1 MKKYSVLLV
10 DDEEDVVEA
19 IVQKIDWEGLGYS
32 LAGYAKNGLEALE
45 IAEEKQIDVVLTDIK
60 MPYMDGLT
68 LSHRLKELY
77 PSIKIII
84 FSGFDEFEYAK
95 EAIRLEAEEYML
107 KPVDAGELSRV
118 FQKVHD
124 ALDQEFDEKQ
134 SIHRLKNYYLESLP
148 ILQESFYTSL
158 IEGTLP
164 QQDMESTLLDYQI
177 SLPGKYYAVVIL
189 HNSLSLSPEGINP
202 LLITMSIRK
211 LAEERLQ
218 KNWRPCFFTYL
229 GNTLLIAQ
237 LDRETDSIKLTD
249 DCEILCR
256 MAKHVCKATVT
267 AGIGKT
273 VSHLVDLPLSYLGAR
288 DAVAYRV
295 LYGRGKAIA
304 ISEIGLEGKEER
316 NVNKEII
323 DEERLLDIYRS
334 IRMSSEEELD
344 KCIDLYVENSHL
356 DSPSLQE
363 YHFFLMD
370 LVTNMH
376 KFLLS
381 NQMDTN
387 LIFPKEE
394 DVYQKVQQ
402 FSLAELSQ
410 WLKEVCK
417 KIQRHIQEMRS
428 DKTKSFV
435 KRAVEHVHSHYMD
448 KDLTVEALSQELHVS
463 AAYFSTVFKRETG
476 KSFINY
482 LTDYRMEKAIRLL
495 MEEEEKACSIA
506 ESVGYSDPNYFSYPF
521 KKKFGMS
528 PSKYKSGGKGKEVL

>member
-218 KNWRPCFFTYL
+218 KNWRPFFFTYL

-495 MEEEEKACSIA
+495 MEEEEKTYIIA
-506 ESVGYSDPNYFSYPF
+506 ESVGYSDPNYFSYAF

>member
-381 NQMDTN
+381 KQMDTN

-495 MEEEEKACSIA
+495 MEEEEKTYIIA
-506 ESVGYSDPNYFSYPF
+506 ESVGYSDPNYFSYAF

>member
-428 DKTKSFV
+428 DQTKSFV

-495 MEEEEKACSIA
+495 MEEEEKTYIIA
-506 ESVGYSDPNYFSYPF
+506 ESVGYSDPNYFSYAF

>member
-19 IVQKIDWEGLGYS
+19 IVQKIDWDRLGYS

-118 FQKVHD
+118 FQKVHE

-148 ILQESFYTSL
+148 ILQESLYTSL

-164 QQDMESTLLDYQI
+164 QQDLESTLLDYQI
-177 SLPGKYYAVVIL
+177 SLPGKYFAVVIL

-218 KNWRPCFFTYL
+218 KHWRPCFFTYL
-229 GNTLLIAQ
+229 GNTLFIAQ
-237 LDRETDSIKLTD
+237 MDKESDSLKLTD

-256 MAKHVCKATVT
+256 MARHICKATVT
-267 AGIGKT
+267 AGIGKP
-273 VSHLVDLPLSYLGAR
+273 VDNLMDLPLSYLGAR

-304 ISEIGLEGKEER
+304 ISEIGLEGKEEHK
-316 NVNKEII
+316 VNKEII
-323 DEERLLDIYRS
+323 DDERLLDIYRS
-334 IRMSSEEELD
+334 IRMSSEVEFD
-344 KCIDLYVENSHL
+344 KCIDLYIENSRL

-376 KFLLS
+376 KFLLA
-381 NQMDTN
+381 NQVDTG

-410 WLKEVCK
+410 WMKEICK
-417 KIQRHIQEMRS
+417 KMQIIIQEMRS

-435 KRAVEHVHSHYMD
+435 KKAVEHVHSHYMD

-482 LTDYRMEKAIRLL
+482 LTDYRMEKALRLL
-495 MEEEEKACSIA
+495 MEEEEKTYIIA
-506 ESVGYSDPNYFSYPF
+506 EAVGYSDPNYFSYAF

-528 PSKYKSGGKGKEVL
+528 PSKYKSNSKGKEGL

>member
-19 IVQKIDWEGLGYS
+19 IVQKIDWDRLGYS

-45 IAEEKQIDVVLTDIK
+45 IAEEKPIDVVLTDIK

-118 FQKVHD
+118 FQKVHE

-148 ILQESFYTSL
+148 ILQESLYTSL

-164 QQDMESTLLDYQI
+164 QQDLESTLLDYQI

-218 KNWRPCFFTYL
+218 KNWRPCFLTYL
-229 GNTLLIAQ
+229 GHTLFIAQ
-237 LDRETDSIKLTD
+237 MDKESDSLKLTD

-256 MAKHVCKATVT
+256 MARHICKATVT

-273 VSHLVDLPLSYLGAR
+273 VSNLMDLPLSYLGAR

-295 LYGRGKAIA
+295 LYGRGKSIA
-304 ISEIGLEGKEER
+304 ISEIGLEGKEEHK
-316 NVNKEII
+316 VNKEII

-344 KCIDLYVENSHL
+344 KCIDLYIENSRL

-376 KFLLS
+376 KFLLA
-381 NQMDTN
+381 NQVDTG

-410 WLKEVCK
+410 WMKEICK
-417 KIQRHIQEMRS
+417 KMQIIIQEMRS

-435 KRAVEHVHSHYMD
+435 KKAVEHVHSHYMD

-482 LTDYRMEKAIRLL
+482 LTDYRMEKALRLL
-495 MEEEEKACSIA
+495 MEEEEKTYIIA
-506 ESVGYSDPNYFSYPF
+506 EAVGYSDPNYFSYAF

-528 PSKYKSGGKGKEVL
+528 PSKYKSNSKGKEGL

>member
-19 IVQKIDWEGLGYS
+19 IVQKIDWDRLGYS

-45 IAEEKQIDVVLTDIK
+45 IAEEKPIDVVLTDIK

-118 FQKVHD
+118 FQKVHE

-148 ILQESFYTSL
+148 ILQESLYTSL

-164 QQDMESTLLDYQI
+164 QQDLESTLLDYQI

-218 KNWRPCFFTYL
+218 KNWRPCFLTYL
-229 GNTLLIAQ
+229 GHTLFIAQ
-237 LDRETDSIKLTD
+237 MDKESDSLKLTD

-256 MAKHVCKATVT
+256 MARHICKATVT

-273 VSHLVDLPLSYLGAR
+273 VSNLMDLPLSYLGAR

-304 ISEIGLEGKEER
+304 ISEIGLEGKEEHK
-316 NVNKEII
+316 VNKEII
-323 DEERLLDIYRS
+323 GEERLLDIYRS

-344 KCIDLYVENSHL
+344 KCIDLYIENSRL

-376 KFLLS
+376 KFLLA
-381 NQMDTN
+381 NQVDTG

-410 WLKEVCK
+410 WMKEICK
-417 KIQRHIQEMRS
+417 KMQIIIQEMRS

-435 KRAVEHVHSHYMD
+435 KKAVEHVHSHYMD

-482 LTDYRMEKAIRLL
+482 LTDYRMEKALRLL
-495 MEEEEKACSIA
+495 MEEEEKTYIIA
-506 ESVGYSDPNYFSYPF
+506 EAVGYSDPNYFSYAF

-528 PSKYKSGGKGKEVL
+528 PSKYKSNSKGKEGL

>member
-19 IVQKIDWEGLGYS
+19 IVQKIDWDRLGYS

-45 IAEEKQIDVVLTDIK
+45 IAEEKPIDVVLTDIK

-118 FQKVHD
+118 FQKVHE

-148 ILQESFYTSL
+148 ILQESLYTSL

-164 QQDMESTLLDYQI
+164 QQDLESTLLDYQI

-218 KNWRPCFFTYL
+218 KNWRPCFLTYL
-229 GNTLLIAQ
+229 GHTLFIAQ
-237 LDRETDSIKLTD
+237 MDKESDSLKLTD

-256 MAKHVCKATVT
+256 MARHICKATVT

-273 VSHLVDLPLSYLGAR
+273 VSNLMDLPLSYLGAR

-304 ISEIGLEGKEER
+304 ISEIGLEGKEEHK
-316 NVNKEII
+316 VNKEII
-323 DEERLLDIYRS
+323 DEERLLDIYR
-334 IRMSSEEELD
+334 
-344 KCIDLYVENSHL
+344 CIDLYIENSRL

-376 KFLLS
+376 KFLLA
-381 NQMDTN
+381 NQVDTG

-410 WLKEVCK
+410 WMKEICK
-417 KIQRHIQEMRS
+417 KMQIIIQEMRS

-435 KRAVEHVHSHYMD
+435 KKAVEHVHSHYMD

-482 LTDYRMEKAIRLL
+482 LTDYRMEKALRLL
-495 MEEEEKACSIA
+495 MEEEEKTYIIA
-506 ESVGYSDPNYFSYPF
+506 EAVGYSDPNYFSYAF

-528 PSKYKSGGKGKEVL
+528 PSKYKSNSKGKEGL

>member
-19 IVQKIDWEGLGYS
+19 IVQKIDWDRLGYS

-45 IAEEKQIDVVLTDIK
+45 IAEEKPIDVVLTDIK

-118 FQKVHD
+118 FQKVHE

-148 ILQESFYTSL
+148 ILQESLYTSL

-164 QQDMESTLLDYQI
+164 QQDLESTLLDYQI
-177 SLPGKYYAVVIL
+177 SLPGKYFAVVIL

-218 KNWRPCFFTYL
+218 KHWRPCFFTYL
-229 GNTLLIAQ
+229 GNTLFIAQ
-237 LDRETDSIKLTD
+237 MDKESDSLKLTD

-256 MAKHVCKATVT
+256 MARHICKATVT
-267 AGIGKT
+267 AGIGKP
-273 VSHLVDLPLSYLGAR
+273 VDNLMDLPLSYLGAR

-304 ISEIGLEGKEER
+304 ISEIGLEGKEEHK
-316 NVNKEII
+316 VNKEII

-334 IRMSSEEELD
+334 IRMSSEDELD
-344 KCIDLYVENSHL
+344 KCIDLYIENSRL

-376 KFLLS
+376 KFLLA
-381 NQMDTN
+381 NQVDTG
-387 LIFPKEE
+387 LICPKEE

-410 WLKEVCK
+410 WMKEICK
-417 KIQRHIQEMRS
+417 KMQIIIQEMRS

-435 KRAVEHVHSHYMD
+435 KKAVEHVHSHYMD

-482 LTDYRMEKAIRLL
+482 LTDYRMEKALRLL
-495 MEEEEKACSIA
+495 MEEEEKTYIIA
-506 ESVGYSDPNYFSYPF
+506 EAVGYSDPNYFSYAF

-528 PSKYKSGGKGKEVL
+528 PSKYKSNSKGKEGL

>member
-19 IVQKIDWEGLGYS
+19 IVQKIDWDRLGYS

-118 FQKVHD
+118 FQKVHE

-148 ILQESFYTSL
+148 ILQESLYTSL

-164 QQDMESTLLDYQI
+164 QQDLESTLLDYQI
-177 SLPGKYYAVVIL
+177 SLPGKYFAVVIL

-229 GNTLLIAQ
+229 GNTLFIAQ
-237 LDRETDSIKLTD
+237 MDKESDSLKLTD

-256 MAKHVCKATVT
+256 MARHICKATVT

-273 VSHLVDLPLSYLGAR
+273 VDNLMDLPLSYLGAR

-304 ISEIGLEGKEER
+304 ISEIGLEGKEEHK
-316 NVNKEII
+316 VNKEII

-334 IRMSSEEELD
+334 IRMSSEEELN
-344 KCIDLYVENSHL
+344 KCIDLYIENSRL

-376 KFLLS
+376 KFLLA
-381 NQMDTN
+381 NQVDTG
-387 LIFPKEE
+387 LIFAKEE

-410 WLKEVCK
+410 WMKEICK
-417 KIQRHIQEMRS
+417 KMQIIIQEMRS

-435 KRAVEHVHSHYMD
+435 KKAVEHVHSHYMD

-482 LTDYRMEKAIRLL
+482 LTDYRMEKALRLL
-495 MEEEEKACSIA
+495 MEEEEKTYIIA
-506 ESVGYSDPNYFSYPF
+506 EAVGYSDPNYFSYAF

-528 PSKYKSGGKGKEVL
+528 PSKYKSNSKGKEGL

>member
-316 NVNKEII
+316 NVNMEII
-323 DEERLLDIYRS
+323 DDERLLDIYRS

-495 MEEEEKACSIA
+495 MEEEEKTYIIA
-506 ESVGYSDPNYFSYPF
+506 ESVGYSDPNYFSYAF

>member
-495 MEEEEKACSIA
+495 MEEEEKTYIIA
-506 ESVGYSDPNYFSYPF
+506 ESVGYSDPNYFSYAF

>member
-19 IVQKIDWEGLGYS
+19 IVQKIDWDRLGYS

-118 FQKVHD
+118 FQKVHE

-148 ILQESFYTSL
+148 ILQESLYTSL

-164 QQDMESTLLDYQI
+164 QQDLESTLLDYQI
-177 SLPGKYYAVVIL
+177 SLPGKYFAVVIL

-218 KNWRPCFFTYL
+218 KHWRPCFFTYL
-229 GNTLLIAQ
+229 GNTLFIAQ
-237 LDRETDSIKLTD
+237 MDKESDSLKLTD

-256 MAKHVCKATVT
+256 MARHICKATVT

-273 VSHLVDLPLSYLGAR
+273 VSNLMDLPLSYLGAR

-304 ISEIGLEGKEER
+304 ISEIGLEGKEEHK
-316 NVNKEII
+316 VNKEII

-344 KCIDLYVENSHL
+344 KCIDLYIENSRL

-376 KFLLS
+376 KFLLA
-381 NQMDTN
+381 NQVDTG

-410 WLKEVCK
+410 WMKEICK
-417 KIQRHIQEMRS
+417 KMQIIIQEMRS

-435 KRAVEHVHSHYMD
+435 KKAVEHVHSHYMD

-482 LTDYRMEKAIRLL
+482 LTDYRMEKALRLL
-495 MEEEEKACSIA
+495 MEEAEKTYIIA
-506 ESVGYSDPNYFSYPF
+506 EAVGYSDPNYFSYAF

-528 PSKYKSGGKGKEVL
+528 PSKYKSNSKGKEGL

>member
-495 MEEEEKACSIA
+495 MDEEEKTYTIA
-506 ESVGYSDPNYFSYPF
+506 ESVGYSDPNYFSYAF

>member
-482 LTDYRMEKAIRLL
+482 LPDYRMEKAIRLL
-495 MEEEEKACSIA
+495 MEEEEKTYIIA
-506 ESVGYSDPNYFSYPF
+506 ESVGYSDPNYFSYAF

>member
-19 IVQKIDWEGLGYS
+19 IVQKIDWDRLGYS

-45 IAEEKQIDVVLTDIK
+45 IAEEKPIDVVLTDIK

-118 FQKVHD
+118 FQKVHE

-148 ILQESFYTSL
+148 ILQESLYTSL

-164 QQDMESTLLDYQI
+164 QQDLESTLLDYQI

-218 KNWRPCFFTYL
+218 KNWRPCFLTYL
-229 GNTLLIAQ
+229 GHTLFIAQ
-237 LDRETDSIKLTD
+237 MDKESDSLKLTD

-256 MAKHVCKATVT
+256 MARHICKATVT

-273 VSHLVDLPLSYLGAR
+273 VSNLMDLPLSYLGAR

-304 ISEIGLEGKEER
+304 ISEIGLEGKEEHK
-316 NVNKEII
+316 VNKEII

-334 IRMSSEEELD
+334 IRMSSEEELN
-344 KCIDLYVENSHL
+344 KCIDLYIENSRL

-376 KFLLS
+376 KFLLA
-381 NQMDTN
+381 NQVDTG
-387 LIFPKEE
+387 LIFAKEE

-410 WLKEVCK
+410 WMKEICK
-417 KIQRHIQEMRS
+417 KMQIIIQEMRS

-435 KRAVEHVHSHYMD
+435 KKAVEHVHSHYMD

-482 LTDYRMEKAIRLL
+482 LTDYRMEKALRLL
-495 MEEEEKACSIA
+495 MEEEEKTYIIA
-506 ESVGYSDPNYFSYPF
+506 EAVGYSDPNYFSYAF

-528 PSKYKSGGKGKEVL
+528 PSKYKSNSKGKEGL

>member
-356 DSPSLQE
+356 VSPSLQE

-495 MEEEEKACSIA
+495 MEEEEKTYIIA
-506 ESVGYSDPNYFSYPF
+506 ESVGYSDPNYFSYAF

>member
-476 KSFINY
+476 KRFINY

-495 MEEEEKACSIA
+495 MEEEEKTYIIA
-506 ESVGYSDPNYFSYPF
+506 ESVGYSDPNYFSYAF

>member
-19 IVQKIDWEGLGYS
+19 IVQKIDWDRLGYS

-107 KPVDAGELSRV
+107 KPVDAVELSRV
-118 FQKVHD
+118 FQKVHE

-148 ILQESFYTSL
+148 ILQESLYTSL

-164 QQDMESTLLDYQI
+164 QQDLESTLLDYQI

-211 LAEERLQ
+211 LAEEQLQ
-218 KNWRPCFFTYL
+218 KNWRPCFLTYL
-229 GNTLLIAQ
+229 GHTLFIAQ
-237 LDRETDSIKLTD
+237 MDKESDSLKLTD

-256 MAKHVCKATVT
+256 MARHICKATVT

-273 VSHLVDLPLSYLGAR
+273 VSNLMDLPLSYLGAR

-304 ISEIGLEGKEER
+304 ISEIGLEGKEEHK
-316 NVNKEII
+316 VNKEII

-334 IRMSSEEELD
+334 IRMSSEEELN
-344 KCIDLYVENSHL
+344 KCIDLYIENSRL

-376 KFLLS
+376 KFLLA
-381 NQMDTN
+381 NQVDTG

-410 WLKEVCK
+410 WMKEICK
-417 KIQRHIQEMRS
+417 KMQIIIQEMRS

-435 KRAVEHVHSHYMD
+435 KKAVEHVHSHYMD

-482 LTDYRMEKAIRLL
+482 LTDYRMEKALRLL
-495 MEEEEKACSIA
+495 MEEEEKTYIIA
-506 ESVGYSDPNYFSYPF
+506 EAVGYSDPNYFSYAF

-528 PSKYKSGGKGKEVL
+528 PSKYKSNSKGKEGL

>member
-19 IVQKIDWEGLGYS
+19 IVQKIDWDRLGYS

-118 FQKVHD
+118 FQKVHE

-148 ILQESFYTSL
+148 ILQESLYTSL

-164 QQDMESTLLDYQI
+164 QQDLESTLLDYQI

-218 KNWRPCFFTYL
+218 KNWRPCFLTYL
-229 GNTLLIAQ
+229 GHTLFIAQ
-237 LDRETDSIKLTD
+237 MDKESDSLKLTD

-256 MAKHVCKATVT
+256 MARHICKATVT

-273 VSHLVDLPLSYLGAR
+273 VSNLMDLPLSYLGAR

-304 ISEIGLEGKEER
+304 IREIGLEGKEEHK
-316 NVNKEII
+316 VNKEII

-344 KCIDLYVENSHL
+344 KCIDLYIENSRL

-376 KFLLS
+376 KFLLA
-381 NQMDTN
+381 NQVDTG

-410 WLKEVCK
+410 WMKEICK
-417 KIQRHIQEMRS
+417 KMQIIIQEMRS

-435 KRAVEHVHSHYMD
+435 KKAVEHVHSHYMD

-482 LTDYRMEKAIRLL
+482 LTDYRMEKALRLL
-495 MEEEEKACSIA
+495 MEEEEKTYIIA
-506 ESVGYSDPNYFSYPF
+506 EAVGYSDPNYFSYAF

-528 PSKYKSGGKGKEVL
+528 PSKYKSNSKGKEGL

>member
-19 IVQKIDWEGLGYS
+19 IVQKIDWDRLGYS

-45 IAEEKQIDVVLTDIK
+45 IAEEKPIDVVLTDIK

-118 FQKVHD
+118 FQKVHE

-148 ILQESFYTSL
+148 ILQESLYTSL

-164 QQDMESTLLDYQI
+164 QQDLESTLLDYQI

-218 KNWRPCFFTYL
+218 KNWRPCFLTYL
-229 GNTLLIAQ
+229 GHTLFIAQ
-237 LDRETDSIKLTD
+237 MDKESDSLKLTD

-256 MAKHVCKATVT
+256 MARHICKATVT

-273 VSHLVDLPLSYLGAR
+273 VSNLMDLPLSYLGAR

-295 LYGRGKAIA
+295 LYGRGKAIS
-304 ISEIGLEGKEER
+304 ISEIGLEGKEEHK
-316 NVNKEII
+316 VNKEII

-344 KCIDLYVENSHL
+344 KCIDLYIENSRL

-376 KFLLS
+376 KFLLA
-381 NQMDTN
+381 NQVDTG

-410 WLKEVCK
+410 WMKKICK
-417 KIQRHIQEMRS
+417 KMQIIIQEMRS

-435 KRAVEHVHSHYMD
+435 KKAVEHVHSHYMD

-482 LTDYRMEKAIRLL
+482 LTDYRMEKALRLL
-495 MEEEEKACSIA
+495 MEEEEKTYIIA
-506 ESVGYSDPNYFSYPF
+506 EAVGYSDPNYFSYAF

-528 PSKYKSGGKGKEVL
+528 PSKYKSNSKGKEGL

>member
-19 IVQKIDWEGLGYS
+19 IVQKIDWDHLGYS

-148 ILQESFYTSL
+148 ILQESLYTSL

-164 QQDMESTLLDYQI
+164 QQDLESTLLDYQI
-177 SLPGKYYAVVIL
+177 SLPGKYFAVVIL

-218 KNWRPCFFTYL
+218 KHWRPCFFTYL
-229 GNTLLIAQ
+229 GNTLFIAQ
-237 LDRETDSIKLTD
+237 MDKESDSLKLTD

-256 MAKHVCKATVT
+256 MARHICKATVT
-267 AGIGKT
+267 TGIGKP
-273 VSHLVDLPLSYLGAR
+273 VDNLMDLPLSYLGAR

-304 ISEIGLEGKEER
+304 ISEIGLEGKEEHK
-316 NVNKEII
+316 VNKEII

-334 IRMSSEEELD
+334 IRMSSEEELN
-344 KCIDLYVENSHL
+344 KCIDLYIENSRL

-376 KFLLS
+376 KFLLA
-381 NQMDTN
+381 NQVDTG

-410 WLKEVCK
+410 WMKEICK
-417 KIQRHIQEMRS
+417 KMQIIIQEMRS

-435 KRAVEHVHSHYMD
+435 KKAVEHVHSHYMD

-482 LTDYRMEKAIRLL
+482 LTDYRMEKALRLL
-495 MEEEEKACSIA
+495 MEEEEKTYIIA
-506 ESVGYSDPNYFSYPF
+506 EAVGYSDPNYFSYAF

-528 PSKYKSGGKGKEVL
+528 PSKYKSNSKGKEGL

>member
-211 LAEERLQ
+211 LAEERLK

-495 MEEEEKACSIA
+495 MEEEEKTYIIA
-506 ESVGYSDPNYFSYPF
+506 ESVGYSDPNYFSYAF

>member
-19 IVQKIDWEGLGYS
+19 IVQKIDWDRLGYS

-118 FQKVHD
+118 FQKVHE

-148 ILQESFYTSL
+148 ILQESLYTSL

-164 QQDMESTLLDYQI
+164 QQDLESTLLDYQI
-177 SLPGKYYAVVIL
+177 SLPGKYFAVVIL

-218 KNWRPCFFTYL
+218 KHWRPCFFTYL
-229 GNTLLIAQ
+229 GNTLFIAQ
-237 LDRETDSIKLTD
+237 MDKESDSLKLTD

-256 MAKHVCKATVT
+256 MARHICKATVT

-273 VSHLVDLPLSYLGAR
+273 VSNLMDLPLSYLGAR

-304 ISEIGLEGKEER
+304 ISEIGLEGKEEHK
-316 NVNKEII
+316 VNKEII

-344 KCIDLYVENSHL
+344 KCIDFYIENSRL

-376 KFLLS
+376 KFLLA
-381 NQMDTN
+381 NQVDTG

-410 WLKEVCK
+410 WMKEICK
-417 KIQRHIQEMRS
+417 KMQIIIQEMRS

-435 KRAVEHVHSHYMD
+435 KKAVEHVHSHYMD

-482 LTDYRMEKAIRLL
+482 LTDYRMEKALRLL
-495 MEEEEKACSIA
+495 MEEEEKTYIIA
-506 ESVGYSDPNYFSYPF
+506 EAVGYSDPNYFSYAF

-528 PSKYKSGGKGKEVL
+528 PSKYKSNSKGKEGL

>member
-19 IVQKIDWEGLGYS
+19 IVQKIDWDRLGYS

-118 FQKVHD
+118 FQKVHE

-148 ILQESFYTSL
+148 ILQESLYTSL

-164 QQDMESTLLDYQI
+164 QQDLESTLLDYQI
-177 SLPGKYYAVVIL
+177 SLPGKYFAVVIL

-229 GNTLLIAQ
+229 GHTLFIAQ
-237 LDRETDSIKLTD
+237 MDKESDSLKLTD

-256 MAKHVCKATVT
+256 MARHICKATVT

-273 VSHLVDLPLSYLGAR
+273 VDNLMDLPLSYLGAR

-304 ISEIGLEGKEER
+304 ISEIGLEGKEEHK
-316 NVNKEII
+316 VNKEII

-334 IRMSSEEELD
+334 IRMSSEEELN
-344 KCIDLYVENSHL
+344 KCIDLYIENSRL

-376 KFLLS
+376 KFLLA
-381 NQMDTN
+381 NQVDTG
-387 LIFPKEE
+387 LIFAKEE

-410 WLKEVCK
+410 WMKEICK
-417 KIQRHIQEMRS
+417 KMQIIIQEMRS

-435 KRAVEHVHSHYMD
+435 KKAVEHVHSHYMD

-482 LTDYRMEKAIRLL
+482 LTDYRMEKALRLL
-495 MEEEEKACSIA
+495 MEEEEKTYIIA
-506 ESVGYSDPNYFSYPF
+506 EAVGYSDPNYFSYAF

-528 PSKYKSGGKGKEVL
+528 PSKYKSNSKGKEGL

>member
-19 IVQKIDWEGLGYS
+19 IVQKIDWDRLGYS

-118 FQKVHD
+118 FQKVHE

-148 ILQESFYTSL
+148 ILQESLYTSL

-164 QQDMESTLLDYQI
+164 QQDLESTLLDYQI
-177 SLPGKYYAVVIL
+177 SLPGKYFAVVIL

-218 KNWRPCFFTYL
+218 KHWRPCFFTYL
-229 GNTLLIAQ
+229 GNTLFIAQ
-237 LDRETDSIKLTD
+237 MESDSLKLTD
-249 DCEILCR
+249 ACEILCR
-256 MAKHVCKATVT
+256 MARHICKATVT

-273 VSHLVDLPLSYLGAR
+273 VSNLMDLPLSYLGAR

-304 ISEIGLEGKEER
+304 ISEIGLEGKEEHK
-316 NVNKEII
+316 VNKEII

-344 KCIDLYVENSHL
+344 KCIDLYIENSRL

-376 KFLLS
+376 KFLLA
-381 NQMDTN
+381 NQVDTG

-410 WLKEVCK
+410 WMKEICK
-417 KIQRHIQEMRS
+417 KMQIIIQEMRS

-435 KRAVEHVHSHYMD
+435 KKAVEHVHSHYMD

-482 LTDYRMEKAIRLL
+482 LTDYRMEKALRLL
-495 MEEEEKACSIA
+495 MEEEEKTYIIA
-506 ESVGYSDPNYFSYPF
+506 EAVGYSDPNYFSYAF

-528 PSKYKSGGKGKEVL
+528 PSKYKSNSKGKEGL

>member
-19 IVQKIDWEGLGYS
+19 IVQKIDWDRLGYS

-118 FQKVHD
+118 FQKVHE

-148 ILQESFYTSL
+148 ILQESLYTSL

-164 QQDMESTLLDYQI
+164 QQDLESTLLDYQI

-218 KNWRPCFFTYL
+218 KNWRPCFLTYL
-229 GNTLLIAQ
+229 GHTLFIAQ
-237 LDRETDSIKLTD
+237 MDKESDSLKLTD

-256 MAKHVCKATVT
+256 MARHICKATVT

-273 VSHLVDLPLSYLGAR
+273 VSNLMDLPLSYLGAR

-304 ISEIGLEGKEER
+304 ISEIGLEGKEEHK
-316 NVNKEII
+316 VNKEII

-344 KCIDLYVENSHL
+344 KCIDLYIENSRL

-376 KFLLS
+376 KFLLA
-381 NQMDTN
+381 NQVDTG

-410 WLKEVCK
+410 WMKEICK
-417 KIQRHIQEMRS
+417 KMQIIIQEMRS

-435 KRAVEHVHSHYMD
+435 KKAVEHVHSHYMD

-482 LTDYRMEKAIRLL
+482 LTDYRMEKALRLL
-495 MEEEEKACSIA
+495 MEEEEKTYIIA
-506 ESVGYSDPNYFSYPF
+506 EAVGYSDPNYFSYAF

-528 PSKYKSGGKGKEVL
+528 PSKYKSNSKGKEGL

>member
-19 IVQKIDWEGLGYS
+19 IVQKIDWDRLGYS

-45 IAEEKQIDVVLTDIK
+45 IAEEKPIDVVLTDIK

-118 FQKVHD
+118 FQKVHE

-148 ILQESFYTSL
+148 ILQESLYTSL

-164 QQDMESTLLDYQI
+164 QQDLESTLLDYQI

-218 KNWRPCFFTYL
+218 KNWRPCFLTYL
-229 GNTLLIAQ
+229 GHTLFIAQ
-237 LDRETDSIKLTD
+237 MDKESDSLKLTD

-256 MAKHVCKATVT
+256 MARHICKATVT

-273 VSHLVDLPLSYLGAR
+273 VSNLMDLPLSYLGAR

-304 ISEIGLEGKEER
+304 ISEIGLEGKEEHK
-316 NVNKEII
+316 VNKEII

-344 KCIDLYVENSHL
+344 KSIDLYIENSRL
-356 DSPSLQE
+356 ESPSLQE

-376 KFLLS
+376 KFLLA
-381 NQMDTN
+381 NQVDTG

-410 WLKEVCK
+410 WMKEICK
-417 KIQRHIQEMRS
+417 KMQIIIQEMRS

-435 KRAVEHVHSHYMD
+435 KKAVEHVHSHYMD

-482 LTDYRMEKAIRLL
+482 LTDYRMEKALRLL
-495 MEEEEKACSIA
+495 MEEEEKTYIIA
-506 ESVGYSDPNYFSYPF
+506 EAVGYSDPNYFSYAF

-528 PSKYKSGGKGKEVL
+528 PSKYKSNSKGKEGL

>member
-10 DDEEDVVEA
+10 DDEEDVVET

-323 DEERLLDIYRS
+323 DDERLLDIYRS

-495 MEEEEKACSIA
+495 MEEEEKTYIIA
-506 ESVGYSDPNYFSYPF
+506 ESVGYSDPNYFSYAF

>member
-32 LAGYAKNGLEALE
+32 LVGYAKNGLEALE

-495 MEEEEKACSIA
+495 MEEEEKTYIIA
-506 ESVGYSDPNYFSYPF
+506 ESVGYSDPNYFSYAF

>member
-381 NQMDTN
+381 NRMDTN

-495 MEEEEKACSIA
+495 MEEEEKTYIIA
-506 ESVGYSDPNYFSYPF
+506 ESVGYSDPNYFSYAF

>member
-19 IVQKIDWEGLGYS
+19 IVQKIDWDRLGYS

-118 FQKVHD
+118 FQKVHE

-148 ILQESFYTSL
+148 ILQESLYTSL

-164 QQDMESTLLDYQI
+164 QQDLESTLLDYQI
-177 SLPGKYYAVVIL
+177 SLPGKYFAVVIL

-202 LLITMSIRK
+202 LLITMSIWK
-211 LAEERLQ
+211 LAEERVQ
-218 KNWRPCFFTYL
+218 KHWRPCFFTYL
-229 GNTLLIAQ
+229 GNTLFIAQ
-237 LDRETDSIKLTD
+237 MDKESDSLKLTD

-256 MAKHVCKATVT
+256 MARHICKATVT

-273 VSHLVDLPLSYLGAR
+273 VSNLMDLPLSYLGAR

-304 ISEIGLEGKEER
+304 ISEIGLEGKEEHK
-316 NVNKEII
+316 VNKEII

-344 KCIDLYVENSHL
+344 KCIDLYIENSRL

-376 KFLLS
+376 KFLLA
-381 NQMDTN
+381 NQVDTG

-410 WLKEVCK
+410 WMKEICK
-417 KIQRHIQEMRS
+417 KMQIIIQEMRS

-435 KRAVEHVHSHYMD
+435 KKAVEHVHSHYMD

-482 LTDYRMEKAIRLL
+482 LTDYRMEKALRLL
-495 MEEEEKACSIA
+495 MEEEEKTYIIA
-506 ESVGYSDPNYFSYPF
+506 EAVGYSDPNYFSYAF

-528 PSKYKSGGKGKEVL
+528 PSKYKSNSKGKEGL

>member
-19 IVQKIDWEGLGYS
+19 IVQKIDWEALGYS

-45 IAEEKQIDVVLTDIK
+45 IAEEKQVDVVLTDIK

-124 ALDQEFDEKQ
+124 ALDQEFDEMQ
-134 SIHRLKNYYLESLP
+134 SIYRLKNYYLESLP

-164 QQDMESTLLDYQI
+164 QQDLESTLLDYQI
-177 SLPGKYYAVVIL
+177 ALPGKYFAVVIL

-229 GNTLLIAQ
+229 GHTLFIAQ
-237 LDRETDSIKLTD
+237 LDQEKDSLRLTD

-256 MAKHVCKATVT
+256 MARHICKATVT

-273 VSHLVDLPLSYLGAR
+273 VSNLMDLPLSYLGAR

-295 LYGRGKAIA
+295 LYGRGEAIA
-304 ISEIGLEGKEER
+304 ISEIGLEDKEEHT
-316 NVNKEII
+316 VNKEII

-334 IRMSSEEELD
+334 IRMSSEEELE
-344 KCIDLYVENSHL
+344 KCIDLYIENSRL

-376 KFLLS
+376 KFLLA
-381 NQMDTN
+381 NQVDTG

-394 DVYQKVQQ
+394 DVYHKVQQ

-410 WLKEVCK
+410 WMKEICK
-417 KIQRHIQEMRS
+417 KMQRIIQEMRS

-435 KRAVEHVHSHYMD
+435 KKAVEHVHSHYMD

-482 LTDYRMEKAIRLL
+482 LTDYRMEKALRLL
-495 MEEEEKACSIA
+495 MEEEEKTYIIA
-506 ESVGYSDPNYFSYPF
+506 EAVGYSDPNYFSYAF

-528 PSKYKSGGKGKEVL
+528 PSKYKSNSKGKEG

>member
-19 IVQKIDWEGLGYS
+19 IVQKIDWDRLGYS

-118 FQKVHD
+118 FQKVHE

-148 ILQESFYTSL
+148 ILQESLYTSL

-164 QQDMESTLLDYQI
+164 QQDLESTLLDYQI

-218 KNWRPCFFTYL
+218 KNWRPCFLTYL
-229 GNTLLIAQ
+229 GHTLFIAQ
-237 LDRETDSIKLTD
+237 MDKESDSLKLTD

-256 MAKHVCKATVT
+256 MARHICKATVT

-273 VSHLVDLPLSYLGAR
+273 VSNLMDLPLSYLGAR

-304 ISEIGLEGKEER
+304 ISEIGLEGKEEHK
-316 NVNKEII
+316 VNKEII

-344 KCIDLYVENSHL
+344 KCIDLYIENSRL

-376 KFLLS
+376 KFLLA
-381 NQMDTN
+381 NQVDTG

-410 WLKEVCK
+410 WMKEICK
-417 KIQRHIQEMRS
+417 KMQIIIQEMRS
-428 DKTKSFV
+428 NKTKSFV
-435 KRAVEHVHSHYMD
+435 KKAVEHVYSHYMD

-482 LTDYRMEKAIRLL
+482 LTDYRMEKALRLL
-495 MEEEEKACSIA
+495 MEEEEKTYIIA
-506 ESVGYSDPNYFSYPF
+506 EAVGYSDPNYFSYAF

-528 PSKYKSGGKGKEVL
+528 PSKYKSNSKGKEGL

>member
-495 MEEEEKACSIA
+495 MEEEEKTYIIA
-506 ESVGYSDPNYFSYPF
+506 ESVGYSDPNYFSYAF

-528 PSKYKSGGKGKEVL
+528 PSKFKSGGKGKEVL